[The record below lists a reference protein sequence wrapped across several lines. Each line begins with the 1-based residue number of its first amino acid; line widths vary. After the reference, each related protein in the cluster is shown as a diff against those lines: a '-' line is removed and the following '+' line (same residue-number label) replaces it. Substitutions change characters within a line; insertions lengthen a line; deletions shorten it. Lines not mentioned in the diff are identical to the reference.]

1 MKVKA
6 NLLWCVGL
14 LSTIFCLLFIF
25 YGYNNTWM
33 LWNVPTLSP
42 HFADLRAITAGA
54 ESYAKGY
61 EPMISNPCD
70 PWNRSLN
77 YPRVWQ
83 CLYSIGVNQTHTTYI
98 GIGLIC
104 VFLVGI
110 CLLWS
115 RINNTTLVFII
126 AAIVSPAVLLGI
138 ERANIDL
145 LMFFLLAGSVM
156 AVKKNHI
163 MSTALILFGFILK
176 LYPVFGIVVLLRKD
190 RSIFIASSVI
200 CIVVAFVYTFFN
212 FDDLVI
218 ISKATPRSTSLSYGV
233 NVIWMKVMSNHP
245 TAGVFAKILSYGA
258 VLSLLFYAFLSM
270 LRDDLPTEDEEAPY
284 IDSFRVGSAIYLG
297 TFLLG
302 NNWDYR
308 LMFLIFTI
316 PQLLWWAN
324 CTSRAFSRTSKSTL
338 ACLYVSMWYLMIA
351 RVFNYFISDSNV
363 SFLLDEFS
371 NWWVFAGLLFL
382 LFLSMPKWVKK
393 CAQCA
398 MESAS
403 ITKRFT

>member
-1 MKVKA
+1 MKVRA
-6 NLLWCVGL
+6 NLLWCVVL
-14 LSTIFCLLFIF
+14 LITIFCLLFIF
-25 YGYNNTWM
+25 YGYNNTWL

-42 HFADLRAITAGA
+42 HFADLRVITAGA

-83 CLYSIGVNQTHTTYI
+83 SLYSIGVNQTHTTYI
-98 GIGLIC
+98 GIGLIFL
-104 VFLVGI
+104 FLVGI
-110 CLLWS
+110 CFLWS

-126 AAIVSPAVLLGI
+126 AAILSPAVLLGI

-163 MSTALILFGFILK
+163 LSTALILSGFILK
-176 LYPVFGIVVLLRKD
+176 LYPVFGIVVLLRKN
-190 RSIFIASSVI
+190 RANFIASSVI
-200 CIVVAFVYTFFN
+200 CIIFALVYTFFN
-212 FDDLVI
+212 YDDLLL

-233 NVIWMKVMSNHP
+233 NVFWMKVMSNYP
-245 TAGVFAKILSYGA
+245 TAGVFAKIISYGG
-258 VLSLLFYAFLSM
+258 VLSLLLYAFATM
-270 LRDDLPTEDEEAPY
+270 LRNDLHTEDQEPPY
-284 IDSFRVGSAIYLG
+284 IDSFRLGSAIYLG

-324 CTSRAFSRTSKSTL
+324 CASRSFSKISKITL
-338 ACLYVSMWYLMIA
+338 ACLYMSMWYLLIA
-351 RVFNYFISDSNV
+351 RIFNYFISDSNV
-363 SFLLDEFS
+363 SFLLDEIS
-371 NWWVFAGLLFL
+371 NWWVFAGLLYL
-382 LFLSMPKWVKK
+382 LFLSMPKWVKQ
-393 CAQCA
+393 CAQYA
-398 MESAS
+398 MDPAS